1 MLSKDQYLKVSEYV
15 LNFVRVEDRLKL
27 PYAEHD
33 SLRMKGSLR
42 SLRDFET
49 TQ

>member
-15 LNFVRVEDRLKL
+15 LDFVRVEDRLKL

-33 SLRMKGSLR
+33 FVGTKGYV
-42 SLRDFET
+42 
-49 TQ
+49 